1 MTRAQGLSDF
11 AAGLGNTLKVDD
23 TNNRVGINSSIPTT
37 TLDVGGSVTAT
48 SFVGVLTGN
57 VTGNISGGTVA
68 GSTGTFTGDVDIA
81 DKIIHTGD
89 TNTAIRFP
97 ANDTFTVETA
107 GSEAIRVDSSG
118 RLLVGQTSAINGIFG
133 STPPRFS
140 VSTTTASP
148 SIFGTYSNNTYASR
162 IDLVKSRS
170 ATVGLHTVV
179 QAGDALG
186 ELYFGGSDGDQY
198 QPAALIQSVV
208 ESGVGNNDM
217 PADLR
222 FFTNSGS
229 TTVTEKLRIK
239 SDGKFGF
246 NTINPPRDYCF
257 MSGQADTNIQ
267 ITNSTTGVDDSAG
280 ALIQQDGNDLYI
292 WNKEN
297 SFMSLGTNATEKVRI
312 TSAGEVRIAN
322 GNLKFTTAGKGID
335 FSATG
340 DGTGTATSE
349 LLDDYEEGTFTPTAF
364 IGTTAL
370 SVSGNTGTYTK
381 VGNTVFFSCRLDSI
395 TKSGTGAF
403 SIGGLP
409 YTPLFSGN
417 ANKYNQPTVRFTGI
431 NPGGVLV
438 PLFSPTGSQFIFFQ
452 SISTSGGLGNVT
464 NTNLNST
471 CSIYGLSGFYTV

>member
-1 MTRAQGLSDF
+1 MADRSGYIGRAPSD
-11 AAGLGNTLKVDD
+11 
-23 TNNRVGINSSIPTT
+23 SSIIVAGQTNQPTST
-37 TLDVGGSVTAT
+37 TSTFVFNSGYDVGYLDIYVNGSKLINALDYTAT
-48 SFVGVLTGN
+48 DTQN
-57 VTGNISGGTVA
+57 VTLTTAAVS
-68 GSTGTFTGDVDIA
+68 GDVVEFVAYKAFNLANVLSSAPPGNFTVDGSLSIP

-97 ANDTFTVETA
+97 AADTFTVET
-107 GSEAIRVDSSG
+107 GGNESIRVDSSG

-229 TTVTEKLRIK
+229 TTVTERL
-239 SDGKFGF
+239 
-246 NTINPPRDYCF
+246 
-257 MSGQADTNIQ
+257 
-267 ITNSTTGVDDSAG
+267 
-280 ALIQQDGNDLYI
+280 
-292 WNKEN
+292 
-297 SFMSLGTNATEKVRI
+297 RI
-312 TSAGEVRIAN
+312 TSAGEVQIAS

-364 IGTTAL
+364 VGTTAL

>member
-1 MTRAQGLSDF
+1 MAISNAVSLANLSSKDI
-11 AAGLGNTLKVDD
+11 LIVDS
-23 TNNRVGINSSIPTT
+23 TNDRVGIASTTPTQA
-37 TLDVGGSVTAT
+37 LDVVGTIKAT
-48 SFVGVLTGN
+48 S
-57 VTGNISGGTVA
+57 
-68 GSTGTFTGDVDIA
+68 GTFTSNVSVGGTLSYEDVTNIDSVGIITARSDVSIA

-97 ANDTFTVETA
+97 AADTFTVETA
-107 GSEAIRVDSSG
+107 GSER
-118 RLLVGQTSAINGIFG
+118 
-133 STPPRFS
+133 
-140 VSTTTASP
+140 
-148 SIFGTYSNNTYASR
+148 
-162 IDLVKSRS
+162 
-170 ATVGLHTVV
+170 
-179 QAGDALG
+179 
-186 ELYFGGSDGDQY
+186 
-198 QPAALIQSVV
+198 
-208 ESGVGNNDM
+208 
-217 PADLR
+217 
-222 FFTNSGS
+222 
-229 TTVTEKLRIK
+229 LRIK

-246 NTINPPRDYCF
+246 NTTNPPRDYCF

-364 IGTTAL
+364 VGTTAL